1 MFTLNED
8 LSIYATRGDIVFFS
22 VAADDNGKPYTF
34 KAGDVVRIK
43 IYGKKDVESV
53 VLQKDFPVTE
63 DSTNVEIFL
72 TEEDTKIGEAIS
84 KPKDYWYEVELN
96 PYNNPQTIIG
106 YDDNGAKVFK
116 LFPEG
121 DDVPEWT
128 PAPEDISA
136 MDDELDMTST
146 KPVQNQAIARAV
158 TSLRADFE
166 EAKEY
171 ITNKSNDTAE
181 VVAATERAVSVERA
195 RIDNLVSGATA
206 GDEELVDI
214 RVGDKGETY
223 ASAGASVRSQLSD
236 LKYGIECGYNPK
248 NLIDPK
254 RNYIWDKFVDTTGTV
269 QNRVGMCCAKFYVTP
284 GTNIYSY
291 VPGDYHPRSTAV
303 FFAFF
308 GADGSLVS
316 VVNPTI
322 KLGLFGTT
330 PVPDGASYCMVD
342 IVLLNTDYSGKLFVS
357 TEPITL
363 QTIINKTTENGGY
376 TGHITRE
383 DSFALGNVKGVVT
396 NLYNPFSHLCGM
408 TDAYIPSLRDGLT
421 ERYINLDSTIR
432 AKVAMIPVTPG
443 ENYLIFDSQNVMG
456 SYTGFLF
463 VDGENNLIE
472 SKAWSECAT
481 RYEDGF
487 YVSVTAPAGSE
498 YVVLNTELYS
508 RSFREDHTAT
518 LVMCSGDKMTP
529 EIWTNYATHI
539 NGSRLPVPNGGDHY
553 QGKRWAVFG
562 DSLTEKN
569 YRAEM
574 SYYDYIRDELGVSIV
589 NYGVSGSGYKRAYDT
604 GNDFA
609 ARMLNV
615 DSSEFDVLTIFGSGN
630 DNNTNLP
637 IGNIADTGTST
648 LCGCI
653 NTTIDNFYS
662 VAPTKPIGLVTPCPW
677 AGFPPSA
684 ENNWMEQYSNAIVAI
699 ARSRGIPCLDLYHSS
714 GMRPWDASFR
724 ESFYVEN
731 GIVDAGVHPNSEGH
745 RVFLYPRFREF
756 LKSLL

>member
-1 MFTLNED
+1 MFTLNDD

-22 VAADDNGKPYTF
+22 VSAEEDGKPYKF
-34 KAGDVVRIK
+34 QAGDVVRIK
-43 IYGKKDVESV
+43 IFGKKNAENV
-53 VLQKDFPVTE
+53 VLEKDFPVTE
-63 DSTNVEIFL
+63 ITEEVEIFL
-72 TEEDTKIGEAIS
+72 AEEDTKIGEVIS
-84 KPKDYWYEVELN
+84 KPKDYWYEIELN

-106 YDDNGAKVFK
+106 YDEDGAKVFK

-121 DDVPEWT
+121 DDIPEFVPE
-128 PAPEDISA
+128 PEDIA
-136 MDDELDMTST
+136 VMDDELDMAST
-146 KPVQNQAIARAV
+146 RPVQNQAIARAV
-158 TSLRADFE
+158 TSLRADF
-166 EAKEY
+166 AKTKED
-171 ITNKSNDTAE
+171 IEKKSNDTAG
-181 VVAATERAVSVERA
+181 VAAAAVKDIAVERA

-206 GDEELVDI
+206 GDAELLDI
-214 RVGDKGETY
+214 RVGENGVTY

-236 LKYGIECGYNPK
+236 LKREFEYGYNPK

-254 RNYIWDKFVDTTGTV
+254 ENYIWDKFVDTAGTV
-269 QNRVGMCCAKFYVTP
+269 QHRDGMCCAKFNVTP
-284 GTNIYSY
+284 GTTIYSY
-291 VPGDYHPRSTAV
+291 VPGNYHPRSSTV

-308 GADGSLVS
+308 GADDNLVS

-322 KLGLFGTT
+322 KLGLFGATL
-330 PVPDGASYCMVD
+330 VPAGASYCMVD
-342 IVLLNTDYSGKLFVS
+342 IVLLNTDYRGKLFVS

-363 QTIINKTTENGGY
+363 RTVINKTTENGGY
-376 TGHITRE
+376 TGHITRD
-383 DSFALGNVKGVVT
+383 DSFALGNVKGAVT
-396 NLYNPFSHLCGM
+396 NLYNPFNHLCGM
-408 TDAYIPSLRDGLT
+408 TDAYVPALREGLT
-421 ERYINLDSTIR
+421 ERYINLDSTVK
-432 AKVAMIPVTPG
+432 AKMAMIPVTPG
-443 ENYLIFDSQNVMG
+443 ESYLIFDSQNVMS
-456 SYTGFLF
+456 SYTGLLF
-463 VDGENNLIE
+463 VDGENNLID
-472 SKAWSECAT
+472 SKAWSECAN
-481 RYEDGF
+481 RYEGGF

-498 YVVLNTELYS
+498 YIVFNTELYS
-508 RSFREDHTAT
+508 HSFSENHTAT
-518 LVMCSGDKMTP
+518 LVMCSGDTMTN
-529 EIWTNYATHI
+529 EIWTNYATHV
-539 NGSRLPVPNGGDHY
+539 NGHKLPVPNGGDHY

-574 SYYDYIRDELGVSIV
+574 SYYDYVRDELGVSIV

-604 GNDFA
+604 GNDFVT
-609 ARMLNV
+609 RMLKV
-615 DSSEFDVLTIFGSGN
+615 DPSDFDVLTIFGSGN
-630 DNNTNLP
+630 DKNTNLP
-637 IGNIADTGTST
+637 IGNITDTGTST

-684 ENNWMEQYSNAIVAI
+684 ENNWMDQYSNAIVAI

-731 GIVDAGVHPNSEGH
+731 GVVDTGVHPNSEGH